1 MPQVSYT
8 LNIISEDQD
17 LHLAMLYELGVEAFI
32 QQDETLEA
40 FVDPQHL
47 EIQNAIENY
56 CKTHKLAFTRQL
68 HQVRDWNA
76 LWESQ
81 FHSIYIKD
89 QLLVRAPFHQTD
101 PNVKHEVI
109 IAPKMAFGTG
119 HHETTSMILEW
130 MTTRDFK
137 EMKVLDFGCGTG
149 ILGIYAL
156 LKAADKVVFIDN
168 DPLAIENVQEN
179 LLINKLKPQL
189 TILGDAHD
197 IPDESFNIILAN
209 ITRNVLIESLPLLAK
224 SLKSGGMI
232 ALSGFLESDREEME
246 KNLQKNKLQL
256 HLSQQK
262 SDWLC
267 IIGET

>member
-1 MPQVSYT
+1 MPQVSFT
-8 LNIISEDQD
+8 LFINSELQD
-17 LHLAMLYELGVEAFI
+17 LHIAMLYELGVEAFI
-32 QQDETLEA
+32 QQDESIEA
-40 FVDPQHL
+40 FVDLQRL

-56 CKTHKLAFTRQL
+56 CNKHDIAFTRQL

-81 FHSIYIKD
+81 FHSICIKD
-89 QLLVRAPFHQTD
+89 QLLVRAPFHPTD
-101 PNVKHEVI
+101 PGVKHELI

-130 MTTRDFK
+130 MTTKDFK
-137 EMKVLDFGCGTG
+137 GMQILDFGCGTG

-156 LKAADKVVFIDN
+156 LKDAQNVVFIDN

-189 TILGDAHD
+189 TILGDANS
-197 IPDESFNIILAN
+197 IPDESFHIILAN
-209 ITRNVLIESLPLLAK
+209 ITRNVLIESLANLAK
-224 SLKSGGMI
+224 SMKSGGMI
-232 ALSGFLESDREEME
+232 ALSGFLESDREDME
-246 KNLQKNKLQL
+246 KNLQQNGLKL
-256 HLSQQK
+256 HSIHQK